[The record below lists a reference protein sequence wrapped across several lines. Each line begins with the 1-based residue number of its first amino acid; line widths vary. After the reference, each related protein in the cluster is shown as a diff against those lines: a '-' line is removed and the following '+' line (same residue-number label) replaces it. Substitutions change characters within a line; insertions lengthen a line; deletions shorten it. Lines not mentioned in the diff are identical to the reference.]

1 MRHPSTVNLL
11 PSYDDVMLPDVPII
25 QTQNLTKKNMVV
37 LSEYVTNNKRKAKK
51 RQQQACKH
59 EKNRKGSGRNASNS
73 KNSKNKYSLSNKSST
88 KPIVRASAPVYH
100 HQQVRIII
108 SMALQMQ

>member
-1 MRHPSTVNLL
+1 MQ
-11 PSYDDVMLPDVPII
+11 
-25 QTQNLTKKNMVV
+25 QTTKER
-37 LSEYVTNNKRKAKK
+37 LKK
-51 RQQQACKH
+51 RQQQACRH
-59 EKNRKGSGRNASNS
+59 EKNRKGSGRNASNR
-73 KNSKNKYSLSNKSST
+73 KNSKNKYSLSSKSST